1 MASTSSVY
9 VPRDI
14 IDTFDG
20 HANLTSTT
28 GPARRQALIGPTNRD
43 DFRQSATRSWCRRIS
58 ACRAGSCRVVSVG
71 SVGGLQHGCGVHDA
85 DRPGTFGADP
95 GSWST
100 PTAVFRPTART
111 RSARRAAIECL
122 ELQFAIRA
130 AERRPYGRTIT
141 VRADQGNATVI
152 AQPRGDFELPA
163 RNDLGIRIGKDLK
176 FSAGQMLRLS
186 LDIQNLFNNDT
197 PLSVA
202 INSSQAT
209 YGETTSISLP
219 RRALVGIR
227 YSF

>member
-1 MASTSSVY
+1 M
-9 VPRDI
+9 
-14 IDTFDG
+14 G
-20 HANLTSTT
+20 
-28 GPARRQALIGPTNRD
+28 
-43 DFRQSATRSWCRRIS
+43 
-58 ACRAGSCRVVSVG
+58 G
-71 SVGGLQHGCGVHDA
+71 SVQCGS
-85 DRPGTFGADP
+85 G
-95 GSWST
+95 
-100 PTAVFRPTART
+100 
-111 RSARRAAIECL
+111 
-122 ELQFAIRA
+122 IRLK
-130 AERRPYGRTIT
+130 
-141 VRADQGNATVI
+141 GNATVI